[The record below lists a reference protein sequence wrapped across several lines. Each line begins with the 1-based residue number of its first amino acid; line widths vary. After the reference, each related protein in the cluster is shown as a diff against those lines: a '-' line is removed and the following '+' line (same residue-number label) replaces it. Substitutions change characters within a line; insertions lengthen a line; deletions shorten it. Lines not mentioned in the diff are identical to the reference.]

1 MKHMTNK
8 VASLPSYNYDH
19 VNLLPNEQIGLH
31 SQSSWELTYIVVG
44 EGERTIGDTTEPF
57 HAGEI
62 VLILP
67 EMPHRWIFDNRNTLP
82 DGKIENITITFPT
95 TLLERL
101 SAIMPELRKPIE
113 NLCSLPGSVVF
124 EKDTAVMLSRILKD
138 MQHVST
144 ARRLIY
150 LLDILTVIGET
161 QEHHIVGQ
169 FVTTTKAEE
178 KLKEIK
184 IYVSCNFKK
193 PLTLEAV
200 SRHVGMNRSAFCS
213 FFKKQTGHTFT
224 QYLKDYRLQIA
235 AYLLHRTDQSISEVC
250 YESGFNDVPY
260 FNRSFKWKYGIA
272 PGTYRLRER
281 KAKEKS
287 AF

>member
-1 MKHMTNK
+1 MNYTSNK
-8 VASLPSYNYDH
+8 VAPLPPYNFDH
-19 VNLLPNEQIGLH
+19 VRLFPSEQIGLH

-44 EGERTIGDTTEPF
+44 EGKRTIGDTTEPF

-67 EMPHRWIFDNRNTLP
+67 EMPHSWTFNDRNTLP

-95 TLLERL
+95 ALLERL
-101 SAIMPELRKPIE
+101 TAIMPELRKPIE

-124 EKDTAVMLSRILKD
+124 EKETAATLGRILKE
-138 MQHVST
+138 MQQVST
-144 ARRLIY
+144 ARRLI
-150 LLDILTVIGET
+150 LLLEILTVIGET
-161 QEHHIVGQ
+161 QNRHIVGH
-169 FVTTTKAEE
+169 FVTTTRAEE

-200 SRHVGMNRSAFCS
+200 SKHVGMNRSAFCS
-213 FFKKQTGHTFT
+213 FFKKQTGQTFT
-224 QYLKDYRLQIA
+224 QYLNDYRLQIA
-235 AYLLHRTDQSISEVC
+235 TYLLRRTTQSISEVC

-260 FNRSFKWKYGIA
+260 FNRTFKSRFGLS
-272 PGTYRLRER
+272 PSRYRLNSRR
-281 KAKEKS
+281 KGHAPS
-287 AF
+287 P